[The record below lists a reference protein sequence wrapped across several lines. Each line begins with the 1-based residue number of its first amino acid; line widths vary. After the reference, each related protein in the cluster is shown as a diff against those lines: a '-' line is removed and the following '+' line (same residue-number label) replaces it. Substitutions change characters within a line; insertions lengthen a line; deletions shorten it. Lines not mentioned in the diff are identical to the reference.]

1 MRMQTL
7 FACSQ
12 NEVLYSIKKFS
23 LINMWY
29 VHKQKKIKTVLR
41 FFSEVKNENTGKN
54 ILQKDVHLKRTPSN
68 KTRNH

>member
-1 MRMQTL
+1 
-7 FACSQ
+7 
-12 NEVLYSIKKFS
+12 
-23 LINMWY
+23 MWY
-29 VHKQKKIKTVLR
+29 VHKQKKVKTVLR